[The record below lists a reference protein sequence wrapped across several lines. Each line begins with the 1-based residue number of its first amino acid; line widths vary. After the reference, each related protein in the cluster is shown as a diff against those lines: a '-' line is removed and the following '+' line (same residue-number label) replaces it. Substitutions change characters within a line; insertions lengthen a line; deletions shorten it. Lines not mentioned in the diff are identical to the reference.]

1 MGNRLGYLGYNV
13 VDYSSELLNVRYMR
27 MVDRIANLEGLLHN
41 QDITFTYKLSCIN
54 KENDDIKYKYEN
66 LSKEYAK
73 LTDIINSMTI
83 NSKKLN
89 LEINELILENQ

>member
-73 LTDIINSMTI
+73 LTDIINGMTI

-89 LEINELILENQ
+89 LEINELVLENQ

>member
-27 MVDRIANLEGLLHN
+27 MVDRIANLEGLFHN
-41 QDITFTYKLSCIN
+41 QNITFTDKLSCIN

-66 LSKEYAK
+66 LSKEYDK
-73 LTDIINSMTI
+73 LMDIINSMTI
-83 NSKKLN
+83 NNKKLN